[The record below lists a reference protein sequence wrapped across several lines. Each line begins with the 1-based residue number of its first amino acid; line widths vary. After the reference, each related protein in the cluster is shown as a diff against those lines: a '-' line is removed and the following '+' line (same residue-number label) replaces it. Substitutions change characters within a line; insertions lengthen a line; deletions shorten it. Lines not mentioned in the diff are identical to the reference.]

1 LKTKNL
7 IFAFLS
13 LIAIGFAGASE
24 LSADENNTAYNKFS
38 FTLHGGALISYTD
51 VNPRSF
57 FNSASDGL
65 TIGGGAGLNYHISP
79 ALSLQGRFL
88 YGQLE
93 GMQEKSNLQFQAD
106 IYEASINAR
115 ISLNTLFNPLSS
127 SNQWLNFYT
136 TLGAGM
142 LMHETEL
149 IDTQTGNV
157 IRWPYQERDDVSLGD
172 IHSAFVIP
180 FGLGLNFNV
189 SERIDI
195 GIESTMGYVFTDEL
209 DARVVT
215 GSRKDMYN
223 YTSIGLT
230 FRLGKNTRS
239 QDWAPAN
246 VIMYPGDREKLIALN
261 DQVTSAETNIDATA
275 SEVDQVKS
283 DVERL
288 SAGQT
293 EINKQNAQIYGA
305 LEDLAERLLSYEAI
319 IEQETE
325 KPTEQQPDSF
335 FTVQLMAHKE
345 DISIEEVRTNLKTDL
360 VIEKIFVDGWYKF
373 YSGRYNNLEDAKLH
387 MMRIWGQGIK
397 DAFIVEYENGTLT
410 PR

>member
-65 TIGGGAGLNYHISP
+65 TFGGGAGLNYHISP

-93 GMQEKSNLQFQAD
+93 GVQEKRNLQFQAD